1 MSLTDIR
8 AKPGCTVV
16 AVKRQGDAITSLDP
30 DTFAFQEGNRL
41 VIVGIDEGRAPIR
54 GALSLLSY
62 PS

>member
-30 DTFAFQEGNRL
+30 DTFAFQEGDRL
-41 VIVGIDEGRAPIR
+41 VIVSADEGVHRFEER
-54 GALSLLSY
+54 Y

>member
-30 DTFAFQEGNRL
+30 DTFAFQEGDRL
-41 VIVGIDEGRAPIR
+41 VIVGADEGVHRFEGR
-54 GALSLLSY
+54 Y

>member
-1 MSLTDIR
+1 LTDIR

-30 DTFAFQEGNRL
+30 DTFAFQEGDRL
-41 VIVGIDEGRAPIR
+41 VIVGADEGVHRFEGR
-54 GALSLLSY
+54 Y